1 MANLYGYRARNP
13 AGKVVTGQIQAD
25 DINRAAALLR
35 DKQLVVLDLSPGKTK
50 QKSFEFFKK
59 KNIPLKQ
66 FAVFCRQMATMVR
79 AGVTIMSSI
88 SAISAQAESPL
99 LAEVLA
105 DVGKDLESGKTFTE
119 ACQKHKEFF
128 PNIFVSMVEAGEA
141 SGALDDVLEEL
152 AEYFENQSEI
162 REKVK
167 SATTYPSFIGVA
179 AVIAVVVLLVTVLP
193 GFAEIFDDLGGELP
207 GITLAALAM
216 SDFLANY
223 WYIHIPAVFGI
234 ITFLRY
240 YLKTTKGRHAW
251 QRLSL
256 RLPKFGTLL
265 QNAAMGRFCRTLS
278 ILVGSGVPM
287 MQALEIVAR
296 VVNNV
301 EYSSAILH
309 ARKGVSEGQT
319 LSQGLAV
326 SPRFSPLL
334 IHMLK
339 VGEDAGAMDEMLSKV
354 ADFYESEVKYTVDR
368 LSSIIEPMMI
378 FGLALV
384 VGFILASVMLP
395 MFDMAAV
402 VE

>member
-13 AGKVVTGQIQAD
+13 AGKVVSGQIQAD
-25 DINRAAALLR
+25 DMNRAAALLR
-35 DKQLVVLDLSPGKTK
+35 DRQLVVLELAPGRTKPKT
-50 QKSFEFFKK
+50 FEIFKK
-59 KNIPLKQ
+59 KDIPLKE

-88 SAISAQAESPL
+88 SAISAQAENPL
-99 LAEVLA
+99 LSEVLTE
-105 DVGKDLESGKTFTE
+105 VGKDLEAGKTFTE
-119 ACQKHKEFF
+119 ACQRHKQFF

-152 AEYFENQSEI
+152 AEYFESQSEI
-162 REKVK
+162 REKIK
-167 SATTYPSFIGVA
+167 SATTYPSFIGAA
-179 AVIAVVVLLVTVLP
+179 AVIVVIVLLVTVLP
-193 GFAEIFDDLGGELP
+193 GFAAIFDDIGGELP
-207 GITLAALAM
+207 GVTKAALAM
-216 SDFLANY
+216 SDFLVDY
-223 WYIHIPAVFGI
+223 WYIHLPVAAIAIFG
-234 ITFLRY
+234 LKY
-240 YLKTTKGRHAW
+240 YMGTTKGKHMW

-256 RLPKFGTLL
+256 RLPKFGNLF
-265 QNAAMGRFCRTLS
+265 QSAAMGRFCRTLS
-278 ILVGSGVPM
+278 ILVASGVPM

-301 EYSSAILH
+301 DYSSAILH

-339 VGEDAGAMDEMLSKV
+339 VGEDAGAMDEMLAKV
-354 ADFYESEVKYTVDR
+354 ADFYEGEVKYTVER
-368 LSSIIEPMMI
+368 LSSIIEPLMI
-378 FGLALV
+378 FMLAIV
-384 VGFILASVMLP
+384 VGFILAAVMLP

-402 VE
+402 VD

>member
-25 DINRAAALLR
+25 DINRAAGLLR
-35 DKQLVVLDLSPGKTK
+35 DKQLVVLDLALGRA
-50 QKSFEFFKK
+50 KSKGLDFFKK
-59 KNIPLKQ
+59 KAIPLKQ
-66 FAVFCRQMATMVR
+66 FAVFCRQMSTMVR

-88 SAISAQAESPL
+88 SAISVQAENPL
-99 LAEVLA
+99 LSEVLA
-105 DVGKDLESGKTFTE
+105 EVGKDLETGRTFTE

-128 PNIFVSMVEAGEA
+128 PNIFISMVEAGEA
-141 SGALDDVLEEL
+141 SGALDEVLAEL
-152 AEYFENQSEI
+152 AEYFESQSEI

-167 SATTYPSFIGVA
+167 SATTYPSFIGLA
-179 AVIAVVVLLVTVLP
+179 AVVVVVILLVTVIP
-193 GFAEIFDDLGGELP
+193 GFATIFEDMGSELP
-207 GITLAALAM
+207 GITVFALGL
-216 SDFLANY
+216 SDFLADY
-223 WYIHIPAVFGI
+223 WFIHIPAVFAI
-234 ITFLRY
+234 IIALKSF
-240 YLKTTKGRHAW
+240 LKTTRGRHMW

-265 QNAAMGRFCRTLS
+265 KNAAMGRFCRTLS
-278 ILVGSGVPM
+278 ILVSSGVPM

-326 SPRFSPLL
+326 SPRFSPML

-378 FGLALV
+378 FGLAIV
-384 VGFILASVMLP
+384 VGFVLASVMLP
-395 MFDMAAV
+395 MFDMADV
-402 VE
+402 VQ